1 MLHKAN
7 EYRHEHAKLSED
19 EIFDAFCTERIY
31 NPLEYGLRS
40 YAAGSKLDWDV
51 KYRRKNF
58 CKK

>member
-40 YAAGSKLDWDV
+40 YAAGSKLD
-51 KYRRKNF
+51 
-58 CKK
+58 